1 MTVIYFDAETRE
13 AFRKIAELV
22 DIMGIEFEQELSDTE
37 AVHMLSDTEIKDK
50 DGVVHDLAE
59 LVKSGCVIDTGVAL
73 HMAVHDYYTCINGWT
88 SSGGFSHSSERLAKL
103 IREHAD
109 DPDVEITV
117 YKF

>member
-22 DIMGIEFEQELSDTE
+22 DIIGIEFEQELSDTQ
-37 AVHMLSDTEIKDK
+37 IRDK
-50 DGVVHDLAE
+50 DGVVHDLTE
-59 LVKSGCVIDTGVAL
+59 LVKEKCVIDTGVAL
-73 HMAVHDYYTCINGWT
+73 HMSVRDYYSWT
-88 SSGGFSHSSERLAKL
+88 SSGGFSHSSEKLAKL
-103 IREHAD
+103 IQEHAD

>member
-37 AVHMLSDTEIKDK
+37 IVDK

-59 LVKSGCVIDTGVAL
+59 LAKGECVINTGVAL
-73 HMAVHDYYTCINGWT
+73 YIAVHDYYTLDNLWV

-103 IREHAD
+103 IQEHAD

>member
-1 MTVIYFDAETRE
+1 MTEANFDAWIEEVR
-13 AFRKIAELV
+13 RKVTELSDMLDAEPV
-22 DIMGIEFEQELSDTE
+22 DELSDTE
-37 AVHMLSDTEIKDK
+37 IRDK

-59 LVKSGCVIDTGVAL
+59 LTKSGCVIDTGVAL
-73 HMAVHDYYTCINGWT
+73 HMAVHDFYTLDNMWV

-103 IREHAD
+103 IQEHTD

>member
-1 MTVIYFDAETRE
+1 MTEANFDAWIEEVR
-13 AFRKIAELV
+13 RKV
-22 DIMGIEFEQELSDTE
+22 TELSD
-37 AVHMLSDTEIKDK
+37 MLDAKPVDELSGTEIRDK

-59 LVKSGCVIDTGVAL
+59 LVKSECVIDTGVAL
-73 HMAVHDYYTCINGWT
+73 HMAVHDFYTIVNGWT
-88 SSGGFSHSSERLAKL
+88 SSGGFSHSSERLANL

>member
-1 MTVIYFDAETRE
+1 MTEANFDVWIEEVR
-13 AFRKIAELV
+13 RKVTELSDMLDAKPV
-22 DIMGIEFEQELSDTE
+22 DELSDTQ
-37 AVHMLSDTEIKDK
+37 IKDK
-50 DGVVHDLAE
+50 DGVVHDLTE
-59 LVKSGCVIDTGVAL
+59 LVKGECVINTGVAL
-73 HMAVHDYYTCINGWT
+73 HMAIQDYYTLDNLWV

>member
-1 MTVIYFDAETRE
+1 MTDNEQLFTDEELTLIFSKLGELMDALGMFDEE
-13 AFRKIAELV
+13 
-22 DIMGIEFEQELSDTE
+22 
-37 AVHMLSDTEIKDK
+37 LSDTEIKDK

-59 LVKSGCVIDTGVAL
+59 LAKSGCVIDTGIAL
-73 HMAVHDYYTCINGWT
+73 HMAIHDHYTCINRWT

>member
-1 MTVIYFDAETRE
+1 MTEANFDAWIEEVR
-13 AFRKIAELV
+13 RKVTELSDMLDAKPV
-22 DIMGIEFEQELSDTE
+22 DELSDTE
-37 AVHMLSDTEIKDK
+37 IRDK

-59 LVKSGCVIDTGVAL
+59 LVKSECVIDTGIAL
-73 HMAVHDYYTCINGWT
+73 HMAVHDFYTLDNMWV
-88 SSGGFSHSSERLAKL
+88 SSGGSSHSSERLAKL

>member
-1 MTVIYFDAETRE
+1 MTEANFDAWIEEVR
-13 AFRKIAELV
+13 RKVTELSDMLDVKPV
-22 DIMGIEFEQELSDTE
+22 DELSDTE
-37 AVHMLSDTEIKDK
+37 IRDK

-59 LVKSGCVIDTGVAL
+59 LAKSECVIDTGVAL
-73 HMAVHDYYTCINGWT
+73 HMTVHDYYTCINGWT

-103 IREHAD
+103 IQEHAD

>member
-1 MTVIYFDAETRE
+1 MTVIYFDDETRE

-37 AVHMLSDTEIKDK
+37 IKDK

-59 LVKSGCVIDTGVAL
+59 LAKSECVINTGVAL
-73 HMAVHDYYTCINGWT
+73 HMAVQDYYTLDNLWV
-88 SSGGFSHSSERLAKL
+88 SSGGFSHSSERLANL

-109 DPDVEITV
+109 DPDVGITV

>member
-37 AVHMLSDTEIKDK
+37 IVDK

-59 LVKSGCVIDTGVAL
+59 LAKLPCVISTGVSYI
-73 HMAVHDYYTCINGWT
+73 MSIDDYYAV
-88 SSGGFSHSSERLAKL
+88 SGPRWVTYSGHFYNRPEELAKAV
-103 IREHAD
+103 RDHAD

-117 YKF
+117 HKF